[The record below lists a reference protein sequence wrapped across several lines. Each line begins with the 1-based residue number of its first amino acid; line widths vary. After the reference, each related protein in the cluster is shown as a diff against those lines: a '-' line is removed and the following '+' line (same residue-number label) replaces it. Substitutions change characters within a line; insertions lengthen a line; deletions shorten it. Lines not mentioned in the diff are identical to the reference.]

1 MYKDPNN
8 EEITVIVNREQRT
21 LFYGTANGTLRRLDF
36 PSSEIGGTCQ
46 STLLQSGH
54 VHPGTPPRTAKPGPL
69 RLVNSPFDCRFLA
82 TSTTTTC
89 THRYVHTLYAS
100 GFFGSAEQ

>member
-54 VHPGTPPRTAKPGPL
+54 VHPGTSRPLVPPSPVLFVCEFA
-69 RLVNSPFDCRFLA
+69 RLTVDPSLLLA
-82 TSTTTTC
+82 HT
-89 THRYVHTLYAS
+89 YVHTVCAS